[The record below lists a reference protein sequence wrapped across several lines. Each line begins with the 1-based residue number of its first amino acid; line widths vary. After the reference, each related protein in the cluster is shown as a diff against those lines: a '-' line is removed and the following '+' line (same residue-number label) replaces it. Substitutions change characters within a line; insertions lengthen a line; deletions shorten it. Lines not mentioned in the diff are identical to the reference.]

1 MKRIYIKYLLLAIA
15 AVMTSCSD
23 MLDTESDNVA
33 YEREHQL
40 NNPND
45 SIYSVIGVLAKIQK
59 LADRI
64 VIYGELRGDLMV
76 HDKTNANTDL
86 QAIGQFTS
94 TESNVY
100 AGKRD
105 FYDVI
110 NNCNYII
117 THMDTTITEGQTKVM
132 VPEFAQVKTLRAWT
146 YLQMALIFGQVTYY
160 TQPLTS
166 TADSANIGAKMGLEK
181 LIPTLIE
188 DIEPYAD
195 VRPLNY
201 GSVDS
206 WNSAEFFVP
215 THMLLGDLYLCVN
228 NYAKAAEN
236 YYTYIYNTG
245 LTVSS
250 AYANTWKSPL
260 RDDVNTYHFDAYRN
274 EVITRIVFDG
284 QLRSNHSQ
292 LCKLTY
298 SETPS
303 LLPSPSFITEMNSRT
318 HFHTDN
324 NAGISRYFDG
334 DLRGMGMFG
343 NGRAFADA
351 FGPVSVSKSAAEQTL
366 ITKFFNNLNGNTT
379 ELLQNRPLTSIAIYR
394 PSLAYLRYAEAINR
408 MGKPTLA
415 YAVLKYGLNHAV
427 VNDTLKVDS
436 NEVKNIPFYMNFNDE
451 RFNNNVGT
459 AARGCGMGISFDTD
473 RYIIPADADT
483 TIYVEDAI
491 LQEMAAETCF
501 EGNRFFDLFCIARH
515 RGDFPGFI
523 AEKVAAKFYDPKAVL
538 PNLLNAESWFVKP

>member
-1 MKRIYIKYLLLAIA
+1 MKRIYVKYLLLAMA
-15 AVMTSCSD
+15 FVMASCSD
-23 MLDTESDNVA
+23 MLDTESDNIA
-33 YEREHQL
+33 YEEEHQL

-45 SIYSVIGVLAKIQK
+45 SIYSVMGVLAKMQN

-76 HDKTNANTDL
+76 HDKANASTDI

-117 THMDTTITEGQTKVM
+117 AHMDTTITEGQTKVM
-132 VPEFAQVKTLRAWT
+132 VSEFAQVKTLRAWT

-166 TADSANIGAKMGLEK
+166 MADSVNIGTKMGLED
-181 LIPTLIE
+181 LIPALIE

-215 THMLLGDLYLCVN
+215 TRMLLGDLYLCVN

-236 YYTYIYNTG
+236 YYTYIYNMG

-250 AYANTWKSPL
+250 GYANTWDSPQ
-260 RDDVNTYHFDAYRN
+260 RDAVFPYHFNAYRN

-284 QLRSNHSQ
+284 QLKSKHSQ
-292 LCKLTY
+292 LLKLTY

-303 LLPSPSFITEMNSRT
+303 LLPAPSFVTEMNSRT

-334 DLRGMGMFG
+334 DLRGMGTFG
-343 NGRAFADA
+343 RGGTFADA
-351 FGPVSVSKSAAEQTL
+351 FGPVSVSKNSARQTL
-366 ITKFFNNLNGNTT
+366 ITKFFNNLNGAVT
-379 ELLQNRPLTSIAIYR
+379 EQLQNRPLTSLAVYR

-408 MGKPTLA
+408 MGKPTMA
-415 YAVLKYGLNHAV
+415 FAVLKYGLNHDV

-436 NEVKNIPFYMNFNDE
+436 NEVKSLPFYMNFNDE
-451 RFNNNVGT
+451 RFNYNVGT
-459 AARGCGMGISFDTD
+459 ASRGCGMGISFDTD
-473 RYIIPADADT
+473 RYIIPAEVDT
-483 TIYVEDAI
+483 TTYVEDAI

-515 RGDFPGFI
+515 RGDFPGFM
-523 AEKVAAKFYDPKAVL
+523 AEKVASKFDDPKAML
-538 PNLLNAESWFVKP
+538 SKLLNADNWFVKP